1 MQDLYSM
8 AGHLIR
14 RLNQISVSV
23 FADRMKEAGIDLTQV
38 QFGAL
43 LALSGNPDIDQ
54 ATLAGLI
61 AHDRVTMGAVLDRL
75 QNKGLIE
82 RRTSPRD
89 RRAKVLKLTAK
100 GTALLERVTPIV
112 WALQTDILAGLDET
126 ERAEML
132 RLMQKVT
139 DAGNELSRA
148 PLQKPKQAG

>member
-1 MQDLYSM
+1 MLELYGM

-23 FADRMKEAGIDLTQV
+23 FTERMKAQGLDLTQV

-43 LALSGNPDIDQ
+43 SALADNPNIDQ

-89 RRAKVLKLTAK
+89 RRAKLLKLTAK
-100 GTALLERVTPIV
+100 GETFLKQATPIV
-112 WALQTDILAGLDET
+112 WALQKDILAGLSDD

-139 DAGNELSRA
+139 ESGNELSRA
-148 PLQKPKQAG
+148 PLQKPKQDG